1 MSQYLS
7 SKNKLI
13 KGDST
18 DKLKKLKDNS
28 VDLLCTD
35 PPYGYSFMGKEWD
48 KVLPDIEIFKE
59 AFRTLKPGAFAF
71 VMSAPRSDVQYRMA
85 QMLDEVGF
93 EIGYTPI
100 YWTYAC
106 LSEDTEVFTKSGWKR
121 LHKSNLSL
129 FIDRQT
135 EILIY
140 DKDNDAYRWE
150 VPDRWNV
157 YNIQDTIYRI
167 KSDFTDQLV
176 TKDHRVLIEQN
187 GKLVFQKVQEIGQTA
202 KTVYVDDV
210 HGVWNSLS
218 TPMAEKKTNEEL
230 LWFQM
235 QWNGEGEAQKQSSER
250 KGLVEQTLANGVG
263 NETEEEVFG
272 NVQRGKQSVL
282 AWGSND
288 LQEQGQL
295 QGGSFGFMSTR
306 VLNDETAERLHI
318 GTQVK
323 SGTRNRQ
330 TTNKNRNGTS
340 HRSQFSQ
347 QRNIQSDV
355 IQEQQRTQTLRGGKT
370 YKTTLA
376 TITEEWYEG
385 IVSCPTVSTTSFVAR
400 RNGQVFVTGNTG
412 FPKAMNIG
420 KAVDKR
426 GGRFMGDFIEHAI
439 ETAEKKGITKKEL
452 TMLFPSKTG
461 KPTGW
466 LWNKQKTQG
475 LTVEQ
480 FNKLVDYLDLSGYEF
495 LQEAKREIIG
505 TKSSG
510 LGSGKTYA
518 FTDDNDKSKGDV
530 DITIPKTD
538 KAKELDGSYAG
549 YQPKPAVEVVIVAM
563 KPLEKKGYIDQAL
576 DNGKG
581 ITWLDSCRI
590 PFAGMNDEDE
600 EHYMKAK
607 GNNKENYTDE
617 RGWDQWGLSKDYEKY
632 KKDNV
637 GSQENFDT
645 EPKGLSRGNQPSRK
659 KGDTYERVSAFGD
672 TEQSETKDGRN
683 LWGKKATKKVKITKR
698 QPRTDHN
705 VFKQSG
711 FKSEEN
717 DTAEASPLGRFAA
730 NLLVSD
736 DVLKEDFSRYYSLDA
751 WWRDRFKR
759 LPEEIQRTFPFLVV
773 PKASKGEK
781 NMGLDK
787 FEVKQKDERTDI
799 GKGSF
804 TEKGLQPG
812 KNIHPTVKPIDLMNY
827 LVTLGSRK
835 NDVVLDPFMGSGT
848 TPMACVTLSRN
859 YIGIEREDEYF
870 KIAEARV
877 NKLENPIKQ
886 WEQWI

>member
-1 MSQYLS
+1 EERRKGENYMETSKLQGEIGGLVESQ
-7 SKNKLI
+7 LI
-13 KGDST
+13 LGDSL
-18 DKLKKLKDNS
+18 DKLKDIPDNS
-28 VDLLCTD
+28 IDMMATD
-35 PPYGYSFMGKEWD
+35 PPYGYSFMGKSWD
-48 KVLPDIEIFKE
+48 KVLPDPKIFE
-59 AFRTLKPGAFAF
+59 ECLRVLKPGGFAF
-71 VMSAPRSDVQYRMA
+71 VMSAPRSDVHSRMCILLEDA
-85 QMLDEVGF
+85 GF
-93 EIGYTPI
+93 NISFTPI
-100 YWTYAC
+100 AWTYAC

-412 FPKAMNIG
+412 FPKALNVGKQLDKHAGRQRTSLIEVKDKLAELYEASGKTKAQINKECGFNACGYLRKEIRTDDSWGIAIPTLEKWEVIKKVIGYDDKDITDDLEKKHISKKLEKLFMGAEREVIG
-420 KAVDKR
+420 KR
-426 GGRFMGDFIEHAI
+426 
-439 ETAEKKGITKKEL
+439 
-452 TMLFPSKTG
+452 
-461 KPTGW
+461 
-466 LWNKQKTQG
+466 
-475 LTVEQ
+475 
-480 FNKLVDYLDLSGYEF
+480 
-495 LQEAKREIIG
+495 
-505 TKSSG
+505 SSG
-510 LGSGKTYA
+510 LGTGKDFAFSDTNNQASGE
-518 FTDDNDKSKGDV
+518 V
-530 DITIPKTD
+530 DITLPATD
-538 KAKELDGSYAG
+538 MAQKFDGAYAG
-549 YQPKPAVEVVIVAM
+549 YQPKPAWESVIVCM
-563 KPLEKKGYIDQAL
+563 KPIEKGGYVEQAK

-581 ITWLDSCRI
+581 VTWLDDCRI
-590 PFAGMNDEDE
+590 P
-600 EHYMKAK
+600 
-607 GNNKENYTDE
+607 
-617 RGWDQWGLSKDYEKY
+617 
-632 KKDNV
+632 
-637 GSQENFDT
+637 
-645 EPKGLSRGNQPSRK
+645 
-659 KGDTYERVSAFGD
+659 
-672 TEQSETKDGRN
+672 
-683 LWGKKATKKVKITKR
+683 
-698 QPRTDHN
+698 
-705 VFKQSG
+705 
-711 FKSEEN
+711 
-717 DTAEASPLGRFAA
+717 
-730 NLLVSD
+730 
-736 DVLKEDFSRYYSLDA
+736 
-751 WWRDRFKR
+751 
-759 LPEEIQRTFPFLVV
+759 
-773 PKASKGEK
+773 
-781 NMGLDK
+781 
-787 FEVKQKDERTDI
+787 
-799 GKGSF
+799 
-804 TEKGLQPG
+804 
-812 KNIHPTVKPIDLMNY
+812 
-827 LVTLGSRK
+827 
-835 NDVVLDPFMGSGT
+835 
-848 TPMACVTLSRN
+848 
-859 YIGIEREDEYF
+859 
-870 KIAEARV
+870 
-877 NKLENPIKQ
+877 
-886 WEQWI
+886 